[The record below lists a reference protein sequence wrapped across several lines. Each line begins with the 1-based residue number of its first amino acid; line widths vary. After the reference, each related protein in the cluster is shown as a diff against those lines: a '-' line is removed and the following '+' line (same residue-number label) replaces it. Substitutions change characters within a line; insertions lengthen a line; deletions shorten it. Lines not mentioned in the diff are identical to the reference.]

1 MHDWFHTRSKPF
13 KCVTCKK
20 TFFQACHLRT
30 HELTY
35 SGFAYQ
41 KIFSR
46 ASNLDKQEITH
57 TTVKDFKCITCP
69 KTIPKSSY
77 LRRNELIH
85 TGLKEYKCITC
96 QKTFFRAHDLRN
108 H

>member
-1 MHDWFHTRSKPF
+1 MADLVIVKGSRYSCNECGKSFTSEKSKTHIIGF
-13 KCVTCKK
+13 IQVVNHSNVLLGKK

-35 SGFAYQ
+35 SGIAYQ

-46 ASNLDKQEITH
+46 ASNLDKQEKTH

-69 KTIPKSSY
+69 KTF
-77 LRRNELIH
+77 
-85 TGLKEYKCITC
+85 T
-96 QKTFFRAHDLRN
+96 
-108 H
+108 

>member
-1 MHDWFHTRSKPF
+1 MADLVIVKGSRYSCNKYGKSFASERKLKTHDWFHTRSKPF

-35 SGFAYQ
+35 SGIAYQ

-46 ASNLDKQEITH
+46 ASNLDKQE
-57 TTVKDFKCITCP
+57 KN
-69 KTIPKSSY
+69 SY
-77 LRRNELIH
+77 
-85 TGLKEYKCITC
+85 YC
-96 QKTFFRAHDLRN
+96 
-108 H
+108 